1 MSTYEPVSF
10 PKMPT
15 KSEKEIKALTKSL
28 YQIFSFRRTIRN
40 FSQTPISEE
49 VIQNCIKI
57 AAMAPS
63 GANHQPWHFVAI
75 SSKTI
80 KKKIRNAAEIEEKKF
95 NEKL

>member
-1 MSTYEPVSF
+1 MSTYEPVLF

-28 YQIFSFRRTIRN
+28 YKIFSFRRTIRN
-40 FSQTPISEE
+40 FSETPISED

-63 GANHQPWHFVAI
+63 GANHQHWQFVAI

-80 KKKIRNAAEIEEKKF
+80 KMSYNHCTTSDY
-95 NEKL
+95 